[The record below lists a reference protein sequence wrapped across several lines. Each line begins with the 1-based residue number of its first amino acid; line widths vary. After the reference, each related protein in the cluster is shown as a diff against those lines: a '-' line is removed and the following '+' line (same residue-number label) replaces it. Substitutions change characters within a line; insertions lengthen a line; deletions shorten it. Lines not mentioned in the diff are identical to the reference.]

1 MSLTKIFKL
10 LIIVSLVVTT
20 ACSSKKG
27 DANVPFGSEDGPLSD
42 VNFTYDSYSIDA
54 VAKSKIDGNVTWL
67 NSNEYSKVTVEGH
80 CDERG
85 TNEYNMALGLKRA
98 RAAYDELVGA
108 GVPADKLSIV
118 SYGEELPKDPSS
130 SEDAYAKNRRV
141 HFNVK

>member
-10 LIIVSLVVTT
+10 LIVISLVVTT

-27 DANVPFGSEDGPLSD
+27 DANVPFGSEGGPLAD

-54 VAKSKIDGNVTWL
+54 IAKSKIEGNVSWL
-67 NSNEYSKVTVEGH
+67 KENDYSKVTVEGH

-118 SYGEELPKDPSS
+118 SYGEELPLDSSS
-130 SEDAYAKNRRV
+130 SEAGWAKNRRV